1 MYGKNLIRIDM
12 SEYKEPH
19 SISKLIGSPAGYV
32 GYDDKTSVFEE
43 IKDKPY
49 SVLLLDEVEKSC
61 KEVLNLFLQILDEG
75 YIKDSSKNTIRFDN
89 TIIIMTS
96 NLISKTHQIGFN
108 KTNDDKD
115 FKQLQNF
122 FGIEFLNRINNII
135 YFNELKEEDI
145 EKIIINK
152 LDSLKKSYKMQ
163 DIKLNYHKK
172 IIKELISLTEYEKFG
187 ARRVDKVISD
197 YIESKVIDNIIEGET
212 LIKIDNIVKVN

>member
-1 MYGKNLIRIDM
+1 M

-32 GYDDKTSVFEE
+32 GYDDKKSVFEE

-61 KEVLNLFLQILDEG
+61 KEILNLFLQILDEG

-122 FGIEFLNRINNII
+122 FFI
-135 YFNELKEEDI
+135 
-145 EKIIINK
+145 
-152 LDSLKKSYKMQ
+152 
-163 DIKLNYHKK
+163 
-172 IIKELISLTEYEKFG
+172 
-187 ARRVDKVISD
+187 
-197 YIESKVIDNIIEGET
+197 
-212 LIKIDNIVKVN
+212 